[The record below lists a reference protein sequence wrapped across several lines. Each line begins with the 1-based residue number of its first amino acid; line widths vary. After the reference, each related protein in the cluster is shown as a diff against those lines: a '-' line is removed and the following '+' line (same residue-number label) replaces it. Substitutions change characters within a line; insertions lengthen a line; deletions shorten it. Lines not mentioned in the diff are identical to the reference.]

1 MLARLTMEERWRAR
15 TVIQSVRMTLV
26 LFKPI
31 HSLFVLSLGI
41 VILVELNVLKFYDNN
56 GFLRYLKKMEIF
68 SNKQPLVMAIGIY
81 IFTEKQPFIVS
92 FIGMT
97 RRL

>member
-41 VILVELNVLKFYDNN
+41 VILVENLT
-56 GFLRYLKKMEIF
+56 
-68 SNKQPLVMAIGIY
+68 S
-81 IFTEKQPFIVS
+81 
-92 FIGMT
+92 
-97 RRL
+97 